1 MLPGVDREPVVVRAA
16 KPGDADQL
24 KEIYGTERTMA
35 SASDLVSPTV
45 STSTSPGA
53 R

>member
-1 MLPGVDREPVVVRAA
+1 MMPGVDREPVVARAA
-16 KPGDADQL
+16 EPGDADQVN
-24 KEIYGTERTMA
+24 EIYGTERTTE
-35 SASDLVSPTV
+35 SACDLASPTV